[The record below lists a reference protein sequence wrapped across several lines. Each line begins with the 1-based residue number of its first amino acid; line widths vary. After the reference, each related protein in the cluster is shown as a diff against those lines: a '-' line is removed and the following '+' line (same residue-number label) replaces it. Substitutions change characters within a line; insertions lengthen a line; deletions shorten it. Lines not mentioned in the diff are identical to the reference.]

1 MFTKKPEPPRET
13 VAPSRP
19 TETVVLRPTPPS
31 PATPPRPAEQG
42 RGMGNMV
49 PSIIGEDLT
58 VTGNIISKGEVQIEG
73 EVQGDIH
80 CSSLVVGEKAQVTG
94 GLVAEDVVVRGR
106 VVGSIRGSR
115 VTLQSSSHVEGDI
128 YHQSLAI
135 EQGAFFEGKS
145 RRSDSPTAQ
154 KPEASATAKSSSP
167 PASSADK
174 TQKSDEGAESQK
186 PQRAAE

>member
-1 MFTKKPEPPRET
+1 MI
-13 VAPSRP
+13 
-19 TETVVLRPTPPS
+19 
-31 PATPPRPAEQG
+31 
-42 RGMGNMV
+42 

-80 CSSLVVGEKAQVTG
+80 CSSLVVGEKAAVTG

-106 VVGSIRGSR
+106 VSGSIRAAR

-145 RRSDSPTAQ
+145 RRSDDTTAQ
-154 KPEASATAKSSSP
+154 KPEAAHSQAAKTP
-167 PASSADK
+167 AQPASQTPSPDK
-174 TQKSDEGAESQK
+174 TGTDPTNKA
-186 PQRAAE
+186 PRAAE